1 MLVPLLKDFSKEIFM
16 INPQRIVSVTDYG
29 YQELGL
35 KDYEKA
41 TQLLFSLVSSSK
53 NDNKVLFRGV
63 GYDFLVNRLFQ
74 EGDEP
79 RDDEIANRLFYFG
92 EKAQHLRNE
101 NIDKKWLKYISDIE
115 SKTANK
121 IFDRLNNLKTSTNE
135 NVLAFVESNPSFFEF
150 FLEKSNKQQF
160 ATMFENVGVEARD
173 YFWAILHT
181 AGNIGTRGQSIS
193 VSTSRCINQAMDFRD
208 PNNKNRYVIYSVNR
222 LDYSRRARLLKA
234 ISQHNVPTISSYSS
248 IYKAQKEETLK
259 AGLFP
264 HDIVGLYCIH
274 SKELIFN
281 PHIFSE
287 LNRNRNIAKQP
298 LDIDQS
304 GFGERLTELTSYKSW
319 FYTYDRIHYGEGY
332 F

>member
-1 MLVPLLKDFSKEIFM
+1 M
-16 INPQRIVSVTDYG
+16 INPQRIVSVTDYD
-29 YQELGL
+29 YQMLELQ
-35 KDYEKA
+35 DYEKA
-41 TQLLFSLVSSSK
+41 TQLLFSLVSSAK
-53 NDNKVLFRGV
+53 HDNKVLFRGV

-79 RDDEIANRLFYFG
+79 RDNEIAIRLFYFG
-92 EKAQHLRNE
+92 EKAQHFRND
-101 NIDKKWLKYISDIE
+101 NVDKEWLKHISDIE

-135 NVLAFVESNPSFFEF
+135 NVLAFVENNSSFFDF
-150 FLEKSNKQQF
+150 FLDKSNKIQF
-160 ATMFENVGVEARD
+160 AMMFDNVGVEARD

-193 VSTSRCINQAMDFRD
+193 VSTSRCINQAMGFRD
-208 PNNKNRYVIYSVNR
+208 LSNKKQYVIYSIDR
-222 LDYSRRARLLKA
+222 TDYPRRSRLLKA
-234 ISQHNVPTISSYSS
+234 ISQYNVPTIHASSS

-264 HDIVGLYCIH
+264 HDIVALYCVH

-304 GFGERLTELTSYKSW
+304 GFDEKLKELTSYKSW
-319 FYTYDRIHYGEGY
+319 FYTYDRAHYCEDY
-332 F
+332 I